1 MNARARFGAGSD
13 ARLEIILRL
22 KIAFVGQVVY
32 REVEIDPRSNPFGH
46 AESMAAA
53 MHAQASRPTNLASV
67 PVSVSFNGAVRA
79 FIRDQSFDG
88 RASVFVIG
96 GNRPG
101 RVFRK
106 TAQGERPSVK
116 PLTEGGYGAAP
127 VRLHFAQ
134 VD

>member
-1 MNARARFGAGSD
+1 MRARACGAGSD
-13 ARLEIILRL
+13 ARLKIVLRL

-32 REVEIDPRSNPFGH
+32 REVEIDPRSNQFGH
-46 AESMAAA
+46 AEGIVAA
-53 MHAQASRPTNLASV
+53 MHAKASRPTNLASV

-88 RASVFVIG
+88 RTSVFVIG
-96 GNRPG
+96 GNRLG

-106 TAQGERPSVK
+106 TGQGERPSVK
-116 PLTEGGYGAAP
+116 PLTEGGYGEAP

>member
-1 MNARARFGAGSD
+1 MNARARSGAGSD

-22 KIAFVGQVVY
+22 KIALVGQVVY

-53 MHAQASRPTNLASV
+53 MHAKPSRPTNLASV
-67 PVSVSFNGAVRA
+67 TVSVSFNAVRA
-79 FIRDQSFDG
+79 FIRDQSFYR

-116 PLTEGGYGAAP
+116 PLTEVGYDATP
-127 VRLHFAQ
+127 VRLHLAQ